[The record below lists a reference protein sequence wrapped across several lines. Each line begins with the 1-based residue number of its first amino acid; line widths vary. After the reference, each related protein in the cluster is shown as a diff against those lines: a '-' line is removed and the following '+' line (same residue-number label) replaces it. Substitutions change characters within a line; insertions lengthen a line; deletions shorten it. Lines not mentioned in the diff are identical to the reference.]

1 MVEEPDVPDD
11 EAVEE
16 DGLGREPFS
25 PDDEHV
31 VFDENEDDD
40 E

>member
-1 MVEEPDVPDD
+1 MVEDPDVPDD
-11 EAVEE
+11 EAVEV
-16 DGLGREPFS
+16 DGSGIEPFS
-25 PDDEHV
+25 PDDKYI